1 MKSNQ
6 FERIKELFQAALER
20 KPADREAFL
29 DQACQGDEVLFQ
41 ELVSLLAEHEKT
53 DSFLEIPAL
62 ESDASSLET
71 GDLIG
76 VYRIERELGRGGM
89 GVVYLAEDTRL
100 HRRVALKALAP
111 HIISDPKQKERLRSE
126 ARIAASLSHPAI
138 ATVYAL
144 EESEGHLYI
153 ASEYVEGENLRSEL
167 QQGPLSPQALLDLA
181 VEIVQGLVAAH
192 AGGVIHRDLKPE
204 NIMRNKKGQLKIL
217 DFGVAIAPEMDL
229 REEPLTEPGT
239 LLGTPSYMAPE
250 QLKGETVDFRCDIFT
265 FGILFYEL
273 ASGSNP
279 FRGETPISTIA
290 KILESEPP
298 PLSQFTTSPV
308 QLDRI
313 VERCLPK
320 DPEQRYSSTPTL
332 LEDLERARTEIRSDL
347 SEDKTGVHHSRDK
360 SSSQPSLHSL
370 WWVIHQVLVLALYGS
385 MVLALWQVKE
395 WSSDVWTLLV
405 FFGVFGCAAFN
416 GTLRTHLLF
425 TARFNSRVIN
435 SEIGRAAPWLRRV
448 DGLFAALL
456 LVSAFAVAFDHQLLA
471 GFLAGIAM
479 GYMVVFLVVEPAT
492 TRALFSPPK
501 GPSE

>member
-6 FERIKELFQAALER
+6 FERIKELFQAALEQ

-29 DQACQGDEVLFQ
+29 DQACEGDEVLFQ
-41 ELVSLLAEHEKT
+41 EVVSLLAEHEK
-53 DSFLEIPAL
+53 DDDFLEIPSL
-62 ESDASSLET
+62 ESEPRTLEA

-111 HIISDPKQKERLRSE
+111 QMVADPKQKERLRSE

-144 EESEGHLYI
+144 EEFEGDLYI
-153 ASEYVEGENLRSEL
+153 ATEYVEGENLRSQLE
-167 QQGPLSPQALLDLA
+167 QGPLSPPALLDLA
-181 VEIVQGLVAAH
+181 VEMVQGLVVAH
-192 AGGVIHRDLKPE
+192 AAGIIHRDLKPE

-217 DFGVAIAPEMDL
+217 DFGVAIAPETDL

-239 LLGTPSYMAPE
+239 VLGTPSYMAPE
-250 QLKGETVDFRCDIFT
+250 QLKGERVDFRCDIFT

-290 KILESEPP
+290 KILESEPV
-298 PLSQFTTSPV
+298 PLSQLTPSPPA
-308 QLDRI
+308 LDRI
-313 VERCLPK
+313 VKRCLPK
-320 DPEQRYSSTPTL
+320 DRDQRYSSTPAL
-332 LEDLERARTEIRSDL
+332 LEDLERARTEMGSEL
-347 SEDKTGVHHSRDK
+347 SEDEVAVQRAQDHL
-360 SSSQPSLHSL
+360 SSQPTLHSL

-385 MVLALWQVKE
+385 MVFTLWRVQG
-395 WSSDVWTLLV
+395 WTPQDWTLLV
-405 FFGVFGCAAFN
+405 FFGVFGCAAVN

-425 TARFNSRVIN
+425 TARFNPTFIH
-435 SEIGRAAPWLRRV
+435 SELGRAAPWLRRI

-456 LVSAFAVAFDHQLLA
+456 LAGAFAVAFDHPLLA
-471 GFLAGIAM
+471 AFLAGIAM
-479 GYMVVFLVVEPAT
+479 GYVVVFLIVEPAT
-492 TRALFSPPK
+492 TRARFSPKKDPK
-501 GPSE
+501 

>member
-20 KPADREAFL
+20 KAADREAFL

-138 ATVYAL
+138 ATVYSL

-153 ASEYVEGENLRSEL
+153 ASEYVEGDNLRSEL
-167 QQGPLSPQALLDLA
+167 GQGPLGPEALLDLA
-181 VEIVQGLVAAH
+181 IEVVQGLVAAH

-279 FRGETPISTIA
+279 FKGETPISTIA
-290 KILESEPP
+290 KILESEPA
-298 PLSQFTTSPV
+298 PLSLLTTGPV
-308 QLDRI
+308 ALDRI

-320 DPEQRYSSTPTL
+320 DPEQRYPSTPTL
-332 LEDLERARTEIRSDL
+332 LKDLERARTEIRSDL
-347 SEDKTGVHHSRDK
+347 SEHETAVQHSQDK
-360 SSSQPSLHSL
+360 SPSQPSLHSV

-405 FFGVFGCAAFN
+405 FFGVFGCAAVN

-425 TARFNSRVIN
+425 TARFNSTFIH
-435 SEIGRAAPWLRRV
+435 SELGRAAPWLRRI

-456 LVSAFAVAFDHQLLA
+456 LLGAFAVAFDHQLLA
-471 GFLAGIAM
+471 AFLAGIAM
-479 GYMVVFLVVEPAT
+479 GYVVVFLIVEPAT
-492 TRALFSPPK
+492 TRARFSPPK
-501 GPSE
+501 GPE

>member
-1 MKSNQ
+1 MKSKP
-6 FERIKELFQAALER
+6 FERIKELFQAALEQ
-20 KPADREAFL
+20 KPADRKAFL

-41 ELVSLLAEHEKT
+41 ELVSLLAEHEK
-53 DSFLEIPAL
+53 DDNFLEIPSL
-62 ESDASSLET
+62 ESEPSTLEA

-111 HIISDPKQKERLRSE
+111 HIVADPKQKERLRSE

-167 QQGPLSPQALLDLA
+167 QQGPLSPDALLDLA
-181 VEIVQGLVAAH
+181 IEVVQGLVAAH
-192 AGGVIHRDLKPE
+192 AEGVIHRDLKPE

-217 DFGVAIAPEMDL
+217 DFGVAIAPERDL

-290 KILESEPP
+290 KILESEPV
-298 PLSQFTTSPV
+298 PLSKFTSSPV

-320 DPEQRYSSTPTL
+320 DPEQRYPSTPKL
-332 LEDLERARTEIRSDL
+332 LEDLERARTEIKSDL
-347 SEDKTGVHHSRDK
+347 SEEEPVFQHGRDK
-360 SSSQPSLHSL
+360 SSSQPNLHSF

-385 MVLALWQVKE
+385 MVWALWQVKE
-395 WSSDVWTLLV
+395 WTSDVWTLLV
-405 FFGVFGCAAFN
+405 FFGVFGCAAVN

-425 TARFNSRVIN
+425 TARFNATFIH
-435 SEIGRAAPWLRRV
+435 SELGRAAPWLRRI

-456 LVSAFAVAFDHQLLA
+456 LLGAFALAFDHQFLA
-471 GFLAGIAM
+471 AFLAGIAM
-479 GYMVVFLVVEPAT
+479 GYVVVFLIVEPAT
-492 TRALFSPPK
+492 TRARFSPPK
-501 GPSE
+501 EPR

>member
-1 MKSNQ
+1 MKSNR
-6 FERIKELFQAALER
+6 FERIKDLFQAALEQ

-41 ELVSLLAEHEKT
+41 EVVSLLAEHDKT
-53 DSFLEIPAL
+53 DSFLEIPTL
-62 ESDASSLET
+62 ESEPSTLEA

-111 HIISDPKQKERLRSE
+111 HVVADPKQKKRLRSE

-153 ASEYVEGENLRSEL
+153 ATEYVEGENLRSQL
-167 QQGPLSPQALLDLA
+167 RQGPLSPPALLDLA
-181 VEIVQGLVAAH
+181 VEITQGLVVAH
-192 AGGVIHRDLKPE
+192 AEGVIHRDLKPE
-204 NIMRNKKGQLKIL
+204 NIMINTKGQLKIL
-217 DFGVAIAPEMDL
+217 GFGVAIAPEMDL
-229 REEPLTEPGT
+229 RDETLTEPGT
-239 LLGTPSYMAPE
+239 ILGTPSYMAPE
-250 QLKGETVDFRCDIFT
+250 QLKGQDVDFRCDIFT

-279 FRGETPISTIA
+279 FRAETPIATMA
-290 KILESEPP
+290 KILESEPA
-298 PLSQFTTSPV
+298 PLSQLNHTPPS
-308 QLDRI
+308 LDRI

-320 DPEQRYSSTPTL
+320 DPEQRYPSTPKL
-332 LEDLERARTEIRSDL
+332 LADLEQARTEMGSDL
-347 SEDKTGVHHSRDK
+347 GEEERVFQHGRDK
-360 SSSQPSLHSL
+360 SSSPPSLHSF
-370 WWVIHQVLVLALYGS
+370 WWVIHQVLVLSLYGS

-395 WSSDVWTLLV
+395 WSSNVWTLMA
-405 FFGVFGCAAFN
+405 FFGVFGCAAVN

-425 TARFNSRVIN
+425 TARFNSRVIHL
-435 SEIGRAAPWLRRV
+435 EMARAAPWLRRI

-456 LVSAFAVAFDHQLLA
+456 LLGAFAMPFDHQLLA

-479 GYMVVFLVVEPAT
+479 GYVVVVLVVEPAT

>member
-1 MKSNQ
+1 VRSNQ
-6 FERIKELFQAALER
+6 FERIKELFQAALEQ
-20 KPADREAFL
+20 KPANREAFL

-41 ELVSLLAEHEKT
+41 EVISLLAEHEKE
-53 DSFLEIPAL
+53 DNFLEIPSL
-62 ESDASSLET
+62 ESEPSTLEA

-111 HIISDPKQKERLRSE
+111 HVVADPKQKKRLRSE

-153 ASEYVEGENLRSEL
+153 ATEYVEGENLRSQL
-167 QQGPLSPQALLDLA
+167 QQGPLSPPALLDLA

-217 DFGVAIAPEMDL
+217 DFGVAIAPAADFRDET
-229 REEPLTEPGT
+229 LTEPGT
-239 LLGTPSYMAPE
+239 ILGTPSYMAPE
-250 QLKGETVDFRCDIFT
+250 QLTGQDVDFRCDIFT

-279 FRGETPISTIA
+279 FRAETPIATMA
-290 KILESEPP
+290 KILESDPA
-298 PLSQFTTSPV
+298 PLSQRSHGPSS
-308 QLDRI
+308 LDRI

-320 DPEQRYSSTPTL
+320 NPDQRYSSTPAL
-332 LEDLERARTEIRSDL
+332 LEDLKRARTEMGSDQ
-347 SEDKTGVHHSRDK
+347 SEGEPEVQQGQDRPSA
-360 SSSQPSLHSL
+360 QPSLHSL
-370 WWVIHQVLVLALYGS
+370 WWVIHQALVLALYGS
-385 MVLALWQVKE
+385 MVFTLWKVQE
-395 WSSDVWTLLV
+395 WTSQAWTLLV
-405 FFGVFGCAAFN
+405 FFGVFGCAAVN

-425 TARFNSRVIN
+425 TARFNSTFIH
-435 SEIGRAAPWLRRV
+435 SELGRAAPWLRRI

-456 LVSAFAVAFDHQLLA
+456 LLGAFAVAFDHQLLA
-471 GFLAGIAM
+471 AFLAGIAM
-479 GYMVVFLVVEPAT
+479 GYVVVFLIVEPAT
-492 TRALFSPPK
+492 TRARFSPPK
-501 GPSE
+501 GPE

>member
-1 MKSNQ
+1 VKSNQ

-20 KPADREAFL
+20 KPSDREAFL

-41 ELVSLLAEHEKT
+41 EVVSLLAEHEKG
-53 DSFLEIPAL
+53 DNFLEIPAL
-62 ESDASSLET
+62 EPDTSSLEA

-111 HIISDPKQKERLRSE
+111 NLVADPKQRERLRSE

-144 EESEGHLYI
+144 EEFEGDLYI
-153 ASEYVEGENLRSEL
+153 ASEYVEGENLRSQL
-167 QQGPLSPQALLDLA
+167 GQGPLSPQALLDLA
-181 VEIVQGLVAAH
+181 VEIAQGLVAAH
-192 AGGVIHRDLKPE
+192 AEGVIHRDLKPE

-217 DFGVAIAPEMDL
+217 DFGLAIAPETDL

-250 QLKGETVDFRCDIFT
+250 QLKGKTVDSRCDIFT
-265 FGILFYEL
+265 FGVLFYEL

-279 FRGETPISTIA
+279 FQGETLISTIA
-290 KILESEPP
+290 KILESEPI
-298 PLSQFTTSPV
+298 PLSHLTRSHP

-313 VERCLPK
+313 VEKCLPK
-320 DPEQRYSSTPTL
+320 DPEQRYPSTPAL
-332 LEDLERARTEIRSDL
+332 LEDLEQARTEMGSDL
-347 SEDKTGVHHSRDK
+347 SEDETAVQRGQDHPSSRR
-360 SSSQPSLHSL
+360 SLHSL

-395 WSSDVWTLLV
+395 WTSDVWTLLV
-405 FFGVFGCAAFN
+405 FFAVFGCAAVN

-425 TARFNSRVIN
+425 TARFNPRVIN
-435 SEIGRAAPWLRRV
+435 LEIGRAAPWLRRV
-448 DGLFAALL
+448 DGLFAGLL
-456 LVSAFAVAFDHQLLA
+456 LAGAFAVAFDHQLLA
-471 GFLAGIAM
+471 AFLAGIAM
-479 GYMVVFLVVEPAT
+479 GYVVVFLVVEPAT
-492 TRALFSPPK
+492 TRALFSPR
-501 GPSE
+501 GGRE

>member
-29 DQACQGDEVLFQ
+29 DQACKGDEVLFQ
-41 ELVSLLAEHEKT
+41 ELVSLLAEHEK
-53 DSFLEIPAL
+53 DDNFLEIPSL
-62 ESDASSLET
+62 ESEPSTLEA

-111 HIISDPKQKERLRSE
+111 HIVADPKQKERLRSE

-167 QQGPLSPQALLDLA
+167 QQGPLSPDALLDLA
-181 VEIVQGLVAAH
+181 IEVVQGLVVAH
-192 AGGVIHRDLKPE
+192 AEGVIHRDLKPE

-217 DFGVAIAPEMDL
+217 DFGVAIAPERDL
-229 REEPLTEPGT
+229 REEPLTEPGI

-290 KILESEPP
+290 KILESEPV
-298 PLSQFTTSPV
+298 PLSQFTTSPL

-320 DPEQRYSSTPTL
+320 DPEQRYPSTPKL
-332 LEDLERARTEIRSDL
+332 LEDLERARTEIKSDL
-347 SEDKTGVHHSRDK
+347 SEHKTVVQHSLDK
-360 SSSQPSLHSL
+360 SSSQPNLHSF
-370 WWVIHQVLVLALYGS
+370 WWVIHQVLVLSLYGS
-385 MVLALWQVKE
+385 MVWALWQVKE
-395 WSSDVWTLLV
+395 WTSDVWTLLV
-405 FFGVFGCAAFN
+405 FFGVFGCAAVN

-425 TARFNSRVIN
+425 TARFNSIFIH
-435 SEIGRAAPWLRRV
+435 SELGRAAPWLRRI

-456 LVSAFAVAFDHQLLA
+456 LLGAFALAFDHQFLA
-471 GFLAGIAM
+471 AFLAGIAM
-479 GYMVVFLVVEPAT
+479 GYVVVFLIVEPAT
-492 TRALFSPPK
+492 TRARFSPPK
-501 GPSE
+501 EPK

>member
-29 DQACQGDEVLFQ
+29 DQACQGDEILFQ
-41 ELVSLLAEHEKT
+41 VLVSLLAEHEK
-53 DSFLEIPAL
+53 DDNFLEIPSL
-62 ESDASSLET
+62 ESEPSTLEA

-111 HIISDPKQKERLRSE
+111 HIVADPKQKKRLRSE

-167 QQGPLSPQALLDLA
+167 QQGPLAPDALLDLA
-181 VEIVQGLVAAH
+181 IEVAQGLVAAH

-217 DFGVAIAPEMDL
+217 DFGVAIAPELDL

-239 LLGTPSYMAPE
+239 ILGTPSYMAPE
-250 QLKGETVDFRCDIFT
+250 QLKAKTVDFRCDIFT
-265 FGILFYEL
+265 FGILLYEL
-273 ASGSNP
+273 ACGSNP

-290 KILESEPP
+290 KILESEPV
-298 PLSQFTTSPV
+298 PLSKFTTSPV

-320 DPEQRYSSTPTL
+320 DPEQRYPSTPKL
-332 LEDLERARTEIRSDL
+332 LEDLERARTEIKSDL
-347 SEDKTGVHHSRDK
+347 SEEEPVFQHGRDK
-360 SSSQPSLHSL
+360 SSSQPNLHSF

-385 MVLALWQVKE
+385 MVWALWQVKE
-395 WSSDVWTLLV
+395 WTSDVWTLLV
-405 FFGVFGCAAFN
+405 FFGVFGCAAVN

-425 TARFNSRVIN
+425 TARFNSTFIH
-435 SEIGRAAPWLRRV
+435 SELGRAAPWLRRI

-456 LVSAFAVAFDHQLLA
+456 LLGAFAVAFDHQLLA
-471 GFLAGIAM
+471 AFLAGIAM
-479 GYMVVFLVVEPAT
+479 GYLVVFLIVEPAT
-492 TRALFSPPK
+492 TRARFSPPK
-501 GPSE
+501 GPE

>member
-6 FERIKELFQAALER
+6 FERIKELFQAALDQ

-41 ELVSLLAEHEKT
+41 EVVSLLAEHEKT

-62 ESDASSLET
+62 ESEPRSLEA

-111 HIISDPKQKERLRSE
+111 QIIADPKQKKRLRSE

-144 EESEGHLYI
+144 EEFEGDLYI
-153 ASEYVEGENLRSEL
+153 ATEYVEGENLRSQLER
-167 QQGPLSPQALLDLA
+167 GPLSPPALLDLA
-181 VEIVQGLVAAH
+181 VEIVQGLVVAH
-192 AGGVIHRDLKPE
+192 AEGVIHRDLKPE

-217 DFGVAIAPEMDL
+217 DFGVAVAPETDL

-239 LLGTPSYMAPE
+239 VLGTPSYMAPE
-250 QLKGETVDFRCDIFT
+250 QMKGETVDFRCDIFT

-273 ASGSNP
+273 ASGTNP

-290 KILESEPP
+290 KILESEPT
-298 PLSQFTTSPV
+298 PLSQLITSPV

-320 DPEQRYSSTPTL
+320 DREQRYSSTPTL
-332 LEDLERARTEIRSDL
+332 LEDLERARAEIGRDL
-347 SEDKTGVHHSRDK
+347 SEDEAAVQHPQDRP
-360 SSSQPSLHSL
+360 SSQPSLHSF
-370 WWVIHQVLVLALYGS
+370 WWVIHQALVLALYGS

-395 WSSDVWTLLV
+395 WTSDVWTLLV
-405 FFGVFGCAAFN
+405 FFGVFGCAAVN

-425 TARFNSRVIN
+425 TARFNSTFIH
-435 SEIGRAAPWLRRV
+435 SELGRAAPWLRRI

-456 LVSAFAVAFDHQLLA
+456 LLGAFALAFDHQLLA
-471 GFLAGIAM
+471 AFLAGIAM
-479 GYMVVFLVVEPAT
+479 GYVVVFLIVEPAT
-492 TRALFSPPK
+492 TRARFSPPK
-501 GPSE
+501 ESK

>member
-1 MKSNQ
+1 MKSKP
-6 FERIKELFQAALER
+6 FERIKELFQAALEQ

-29 DQACQGDEVLFQ
+29 DQACQGDEALFQ
-41 ELVSLLAEHEKT
+41 ELVSLLAEHEK
-53 DSFLEIPAL
+53 DDNFLEIPSL
-62 ESDASSLET
+62 ESEPSTLEA

-111 HIISDPKQKERLRSE
+111 HIVADPKQKERLRSE

-167 QQGPLSPQALLDLA
+167 QQGPLSPDALLDLA
-181 VEIVQGLVAAH
+181 IEVVQGLVAAH
-192 AGGVIHRDLKPE
+192 AEGVIHRDLKPE

-217 DFGVAIAPEMDL
+217 DFGVAIAPERDL

-290 KILESEPP
+290 KILESEPV
-298 PLSQFTTSPV
+298 PLSKFTSSPV

-320 DPEQRYSSTPTL
+320 DPEQRYPSTPKL
-332 LEDLERARTEIRSDL
+332 LEDLERARTEIKSDL
-347 SEDKTGVHHSRDK
+347 SEEEPVFQHGRDK
-360 SSSQPSLHSL
+360 SSSQPNLHSF

-385 MVLALWQVKE
+385 MVWALWQVKE
-395 WSSDVWTLLV
+395 WTSDVWTLLV
-405 FFGVFGCAAFN
+405 FFGVFGCAAVN

-425 TARFNSRVIN
+425 TARFNSIFIH
-435 SEIGRAAPWLRRV
+435 SELGRAAPWLRRI

-456 LVSAFAVAFDHQLLA
+456 LLGAFALAFDHQFLA
-471 GFLAGIAM
+471 AFLAGIAM
-479 GYMVVFLVVEPAT
+479 GYVVVFLIVEPAT
-492 TRALFSPPK
+492 TRARFSPAKEPK
-501 GPSE
+501 

>member
-1 MKSNQ
+1 MKSKP
-6 FERIKELFQAALER
+6 FERIKELFQAALEQ
-20 KPADREAFL
+20 KPADRKAFL

-41 ELVSLLAEHEKT
+41 ELVSLLAEHEK
-53 DSFLEIPAL
+53 DDNFLEIPSL
-62 ESDASSLET
+62 ESEPSTLEA

-111 HIISDPKQKERLRSE
+111 HIVADPKQKERLRSE

-167 QQGPLSPQALLDLA
+167 QQGPLSPDALLDLA
-181 VEIVQGLVAAH
+181 IEVVQGLVVAH
-192 AGGVIHRDLKPE
+192 AEGVIHRDLKPE

-217 DFGVAIAPEMDL
+217 DFGVAIAPERDL

-290 KILESEPP
+290 KILESEPV
-298 PLSQFTTSPV
+298 PLSKFTSSPV

-320 DPEQRYSSTPTL
+320 DPEQRYPSTPKL
-332 LEDLERARTEIRSDL
+332 LEDLERARTEIKSDL
-347 SEDKTGVHHSRDK
+347 SEEEPVFQHGRDK
-360 SSSQPSLHSL
+360 SSSQPNLHSF

-385 MVLALWQVKE
+385 MVWALWQVKE
-395 WSSDVWTLLV
+395 WTSDVWTLLV
-405 FFGVFGCAAFN
+405 FFGVFGCAAVN

-425 TARFNSRVIN
+425 TARFNSIFIH
-435 SEIGRAAPWLRRV
+435 SELGRAAPWLRRI

-456 LVSAFAVAFDHQLLA
+456 LLGAFALAFDHQFLA
-471 GFLAGIAM
+471 AFLAGIAM
-479 GYMVVFLVVEPAT
+479 GYVVVFLIVEPAT
-492 TRALFSPPK
+492 TRARFSPPK
-501 GPSE
+501 EPR

>member
-1 MKSNQ
+1 MRSNQ
-6 FERIKELFQAALER
+6 FERIKELFQAALEQ
-20 KPADREAFL
+20 KPANREAFL

-41 ELVSLLAEHEKT
+41 EVISLLAEHEKE
-53 DSFLEIPAL
+53 DNFLEIPFL
-62 ESDASSLET
+62 ESEPSTLEA

-111 HIISDPKQKERLRSE
+111 HVVADPKQKKRLRSE

-153 ASEYVEGENLRSEL
+153 ATEYVEGENLRSQL
-167 QQGPLSPQALLDLA
+167 QQGPLSPPALLDLA

-204 NIMRNKKGQLKIL
+204 NIMINRKGQLKIL
-217 DFGVAIAPEMDL
+217 DFGVAIAPAADFRDET
-229 REEPLTEPGT
+229 LTEPGT
-239 LLGTPSYMAPE
+239 ILGTPSYMAPE
-250 QLKGETVDFRCDIFT
+250 QLTGQDVDFRCDIFT

-279 FRGETPISTIA
+279 FRAETPVASMA
-290 KILESEPP
+290 KILESEPA
-298 PLSQFTTSPV
+298 PLSQLSHGPPS
-308 QLDRI
+308 LDRI

-320 DPEQRYSSTPTL
+320 NPDQRYSSTPAL
-332 LEDLERARTEIRSDL
+332 LEDLERARTEMGSDQ
-347 SEDKTGVHHSRDK
+347 SEGEPEAQQGQDRPSA
-360 SSSQPSLHSL
+360 QPSLHSL
-370 WWVIHQVLVLALYGS
+370 WWVIHQVLVLALYAS
-385 MVLALWQVKE
+385 MVFTLWKVQE
-395 WSSDVWTLLV
+395 WTSETWTLLV
-405 FFGVFGCAAFN
+405 FFGVFGCAAVN

-425 TARFNSRVIN
+425 TARFNPTFIH
-435 SEIGRAAPWLRRV
+435 SELARAAPWLRPI

-456 LVSAFAVAFDHQLLA
+456 LAGAFAVAFDRQLLA
-471 GFLAGIAM
+471 AFLAGIAM
-479 GYMVVFLVVEPAT
+479 GYVVVFLIVEPAT
-492 TRALFSPPK
+492 TRARFSPQK
-501 GPSE
+501 EAE

>member
-41 ELVSLLAEHEKT
+41 EVVSLLAEHEKT

-62 ESDASSLET
+62 ETEPRSLEA
-71 GDLIG
+71 GDLMG
-76 VYRIERELGRGGM
+76 SYRIERELGRGGM

-100 HRRVALKALAP
+100 HRQVALKALAP
-111 HIISDPKQKERLRSE
+111 HIVADPKQKERLRSE

-138 ATVYAL
+138 ATIYAL
-144 EESEGHLYI
+144 EEFEGDLYI
-153 ASEYVEGENLRSEL
+153 ASEYVEGENLRSQIE
-167 QQGPLSPQALLDLA
+167 QGPLAPPALLDVALEVA
-181 VEIVQGLVAAH
+181 QGLAAAH
-192 AGGVIHRDLKPE
+192 AEGVIHRDLKPE

-217 DFGVAIAPEMDL
+217 DFGVAIAPAAEF
-229 REEPLTEPGT
+229 RKEPLTEPGT

-250 QLKGETVDFRCDIFT
+250 QLKGKPVDFRCDIFT
-265 FGILFYEL
+265 FGVLFYEL
-273 ASGSNP
+273 ASGSTP

-290 KILESEPP
+290 KILESEPA
-298 PLSQFTTSPV
+298 PLSHLTHSPP

-320 DPEQRYSSTPTL
+320 DPEDRYPSTPTL
-332 LEDLERARTEIRSDL
+332 LEDLEQARTEMGSEL
-347 SEDKTGVHHSRDK
+347 SEDKTAVQHSRDK

-370 WWVIHQVLVLALYGS
+370 WWVLHQVLVLALYGS
-385 MVLALWQVKE
+385 MVFALWKVQE
-395 WSSDVWTLLV
+395 WSSEAWTLLV
-405 FFGVFGCAAFN
+405 FFGEFGCAAVN

-425 TARFNSRVIN
+425 TARFNPRVIH

-448 DGLFAALL
+448 DGLFAGLL
-456 LVSAFAVAFDHQLLA
+456 LAGAFAVAFDHQLLA
-471 GFLAGIAM
+471 AFLAGIAL
-479 GYMVVFLVVEPAT
+479 GYVVVFLVVEPAT
-492 TRALFSPPK
+492 TRALFSPR
-501 GPSE
+501 GRE

>member
-1 MKSNQ
+1 MKSNPFQ
-6 FERIKELFQAALER
+6 RIKELFQAALDQD
-20 KPADREAFL
+20 PSYREAFL

-41 ELVSLLAEHEKT
+41 EVVSLLAEHEKG
-53 DSFLEIPAL
+53 DNFLEIPAL
-62 ESDASSLET
+62 ESEPRPLEA

-111 HIISDPKQKERLRSE
+111 HIVADPKQKERLRSE

-153 ASEYVEGENLRSEL
+153 ASEYVDGESLRSQL
-167 QQGPLSPQALLDLA
+167 RQGPLSPDALLDVA
-181 VEIVQGLVAAH
+181 VEVAQGLAAAH
-192 AGGVIHRDLKPE
+192 AEGVIHRDLKPE

-217 DFGVAIAPEMDL
+217 DFGLAIAPETDL

-250 QLKGETVDFRCDIFT
+250 QLKGKTVDFRCDIFA
-265 FGILFYEL
+265 FGVLFYEL

-279 FRGETPISTIA
+279 FQGETLISTLA
-290 KILESEPP
+290 KILESEPI
-298 PLSQFTTSPV
+298 PLSQLTHDTPE
-308 QLDRI
+308 LDRI
-313 VERCLPK
+313 IERCLPK
-320 DPEQRYSSTPTL
+320 NPEERYPSTPLL
-332 LEDLERARTEIRSDL
+332 LEDLERIRTEMGSDL
-347 SEDKTGVHHSRDK
+347 SEDETAVQRSQDK

-385 MVLALWQVKE
+385 MVFALWKVQE
-395 WSSDVWTLLV
+395 WSSEAWTLLV
-405 FFGVFGCAAFN
+405 FFGVFGCAAVN

-425 TARFNSRVIN
+425 TARFNPRVIDL
-435 SEIGRAAPWLRRV
+435 EIGRAAPWLRRV
-448 DGLFAALL
+448 DGLFAGLL
-456 LVSAFAVAFDHQLLA
+456 LAGAFAVAFDHQLLA
-471 GFLAGIAM
+471 AFLAGIAM
-479 GYMVVFLVVEPAT
+479 GYVVVFLVVEPAT
-492 TRALFSPPK
+492 TRALFSPR
-501 GPSE
+501 GGRE

>member
-1 MKSNQ
+1 VKSNP
-6 FERIKELFQAALER
+6 FERIKELFQAALEQE
-20 KPADREAFL
+20 PADREAFL

-41 ELVSLLAEHEKT
+41 ELVSLLAEHEK
-53 DSFLEIPAL
+53 DDNFLEIPSL
-62 ESDASSLET
+62 ESEPSTLEA

-111 HIISDPKQKERLRSE
+111 HIVADPKQKERLRSE

-153 ASEYVEGENLRSEL
+153 ASEYVEGKNLRSEL
-167 QQGPLSPQALLDLA
+167 QQGPLSPDTLLDLA
-181 VEIVQGLVAAH
+181 IEVVQGLVAAH
-192 AGGVIHRDLKPE
+192 AEGVIHRDLKPE

-217 DFGVAIAPEMDL
+217 DFGVAIAPERDL

-290 KILESEPP
+290 KILESEPV
-298 PLSQFTTSPV
+298 PLSKFTTSPV

-320 DPEQRYSSTPTL
+320 DPEQRYPSTPKL
-332 LEDLERARTEIRSDL
+332 LEDLERARTEIKSDL
-347 SEDKTGVHHSRDK
+347 SEEEPVFQHGRDK
-360 SSSQPSLHSL
+360 SSSQPNLHSF

-385 MVLALWQVKE
+385 MVWALWQVKE
-395 WSSDVWTLLV
+395 WTSDVWTLLV
-405 FFGVFGCAAFN
+405 FFGVFGCAAVN

-425 TARFNSRVIN
+425 TARFNSIFIH
-435 SEIGRAAPWLRRV
+435 SELGRAAPWLRRI

-456 LVSAFAVAFDHQLLA
+456 LLGAFALAFDHQFLA
-471 GFLAGIAM
+471 AFLAGIAM
-479 GYMVVFLVVEPAT
+479 GYVVVFLIVEPAT
-492 TRALFSPPK
+492 TRARFSPPK
-501 GPSE
+501 EPE

>member
-1 MKSNQ
+1 MKSKP
-6 FERIKELFQAALER
+6 FERIKELFQAALEQ
-20 KPADREAFL
+20 KPADRKAFL

-41 ELVSLLAEHEKT
+41 ELVSLLAEHEK
-53 DSFLEIPAL
+53 DDNFLEIPSL
-62 ESDASSLET
+62 ESEPSTLEA

-111 HIISDPKQKERLRSE
+111 HIVADPKQKERLRSE

-167 QQGPLSPQALLDLA
+167 QQGPLSPDTLLDLA
-181 VEIVQGLVAAH
+181 IEVVQGLVAAH
-192 AGGVIHRDLKPE
+192 AEGVIHRDLKPE

-217 DFGVAIAPEMDL
+217 DFGVAIAPERDL

-290 KILESEPP
+290 KILESEPV
-298 PLSQFTTSPV
+298 PLSKFTSSPV

-320 DPEQRYSSTPTL
+320 DPEQRYPSTPKL
-332 LEDLERARTEIRSDL
+332 LEDLERARTEIKSDL
-347 SEDKTGVHHSRDK
+347 SEEEPVFQHGRDK
-360 SSSQPSLHSL
+360 SSSQPNLHSF

-385 MVLALWQVKE
+385 MVWALWQVKE
-395 WSSDVWTLLV
+395 WTSDVWTLLV
-405 FFGVFGCAAFN
+405 FFGVFGCAAVN

-425 TARFNSRVIN
+425 TARFNATFIH
-435 SEIGRAAPWLRRV
+435 SELGRAAPWLRRI

-456 LVSAFAVAFDHQLLA
+456 LLGAFALAFDHQFLA
-471 GFLAGIAM
+471 AFLAGIAM
-479 GYMVVFLVVEPAT
+479 GYVVVFLIVEPAT
-492 TRALFSPPK
+492 TRARFSPPK
-501 GPSE
+501 EPR

>member
-1 MKSNQ
+1 MKSKP
-6 FERIKELFQAALER
+6 FERIKELFQAALEQ
-20 KPADREAFL
+20 KPADRKAFL
-29 DQACQGDEVLFQ
+29 DQACQGDEALFQ
-41 ELVSLLAEHEKT
+41 ELVSLLAEHEK
-53 DSFLEIPAL
+53 DDNFLEIPSL
-62 ESDASSLET
+62 ESEPSTLEA

-111 HIISDPKQKERLRSE
+111 HIVADPKQKERLRSE

-167 QQGPLSPQALLDLA
+167 QQGPLSPDALLYLA
-181 VEIVQGLVAAH
+181 IEVVQGLVVAH
-192 AGGVIHRDLKPE
+192 AEGVIHRDLKPE

-217 DFGVAIAPEMDL
+217 DFGVAIAPERDL

-279 FRGETPISTIA
+279 FRGETPICTIA
-290 KILESEPP
+290 KILESEPV
-298 PLSQFTTSPV
+298 PLSKFTSSPV

-320 DPEQRYSSTPTL
+320 DPEQRYPSTPKL
-332 LEDLERARTEIRSDL
+332 LEDLERARTEIKSDL
-347 SEDKTGVHHSRDK
+347 SEEEPVFQHGRDK
-360 SSSQPSLHSL
+360 SSSQPNLHSF

-385 MVLALWQVKE
+385 MVWALWQVKE
-395 WSSDVWTLLV
+395 WTSDVWTLVV
-405 FFGVFGCAAFN
+405 FFGVFGCAAVN

-425 TARFNSRVIN
+425 TARFNATFIH
-435 SEIGRAAPWLRRV
+435 SELGRATPWLRRI
-448 DGLFAALL
+448 DGLFAALVL
-456 LVSAFAVAFDHQLLA
+456 LGAFALAFDHQFLA
-471 GFLAGIAM
+471 AFLAGIAM
-479 GYMVVFLVVEPAT
+479 GYVVVFLIVEPAT
-492 TRALFSPPK
+492 TRARFSPPK
-501 GPSE
+501 EPR

>member
-1 MKSNQ
+1 VKSNQ
-6 FERIKELFQAALER
+6 FERIKELFQAALEQ

-29 DQACQGDEVLFQ
+29 DQACQGDKVLFQ
-41 ELVSLLAEHEKT
+41 ELVSLLAEHDK
-53 DSFLEIPAL
+53 DDNFMEIPSL
-62 ESDASSLET
+62 ESEPSTLEA

-111 HIISDPKQKERLRSE
+111 HIVADPKQKKRLRSE

-144 EESEGHLYI
+144 EESQGHLYI

-167 QQGPLSPQALLDLA
+167 QQGPLAPEALLDLA
-181 VEIVQGLVAAH
+181 IEVVQGLVAAH
-192 AGGVIHRDLKPE
+192 AEGVIHRDLKPE

-217 DFGVAIAPEMDL
+217 DFGVAIATEMDL

-250 QLKGETVDFRCDIFT
+250 QLQGKTVDFRCDIFT

-290 KILESEPP
+290 KILEREPT
-298 PLSQFTTSPV
+298 PLSLLTTGPV

-320 DPEQRYSSTPTL
+320 DPEQRYPSTPKL
-332 LEDLERARTEIRSDL
+332 LEDLERARTEIKSDL
-347 SEDKTGVHHSRDK
+347 SEHKAGVQHSQDK
-360 SSSQPSLHSL
+360 SSSQPNLHSF

-385 MVLALWQVKE
+385 MVLAMWQVKE
-395 WSSDVWTLLV
+395 WISGVWTLLV
-405 FFGVFGCAAFN
+405 FFGVFGCAAVN

-425 TARFNSRVIN
+425 TAQFNATFIH
-435 SEIGRAAPWLRRV
+435 SELDRTAPWLRRI
-448 DGLFAALL
+448 DGLFTALL
-456 LVSAFAVAFDHQLLA
+456 LLGAFALAFDHQFLA
-471 GFLAGIAM
+471 AFLAGIAM
-479 GYMVVFLVVEPAT
+479 GYVVVFLIVEPAT
-492 TRALFSPPK
+492 TRARFSPTKEP
-501 GPSE
+501 E